1 MKRSR
6 FISLFVLAILSMALL
21 ALVEVVWSVRSYREM
36 RNSYN
41 RQIES
46 LFAEAAWRY
55 ADNSDGTTNINLGPL
70 EALYALVGEQLRT
83 SAIQT
88 RYSVEL
94 LLPLGGELVAVS
106 HLGGEDFG
114 TLRTLSVDSSVS
126 PVTLRLTVEDP
137 HTKILA
143 SMRGMIIISLLTTL
157 LLIFT
162 FIYLLR
168 TLFRAKTLERI
179 RRDLTHNITHELRT
193 PIAAARAAVD
203 TLRSTPLIA
212 NSDTLR
218 EEYLAM
224 THSELERLGVMVD
237 SILRS
242 SLDDEE
248 PTKLRPESVQLQAI
262 VDDVLSSLRLKYSSR
277 QIDFSSDITDDT
289 TLWIDRASLR
299 VILLNLVDNSIK
311 YSEGVAK
318 IKIVAS
324 SKDAKTLFSVEDEGV
339 GIDNREQ
346 KRVFDKFYRVTSAY
360 RQTSQGYGIG
370 LYHVRTLVERNGGS
384 IELWSAPKRGTKVTI
399 TLPKYG

>member
-1 MKRSR
+1 
-6 FISLFVLAILSMALL
+6 MALL
-21 ALVEVVWSVRSYREM
+21 TMVEVVWSVRSYREM

-94 LLPLGGELVAVS
+94 LMPLGGEHVVVS
-106 HLGGEDFG
+106 RLGDDDIV
-114 TLRTLSVDSSVS
+114 TLRTLSFDSSVS
-126 PVTLRLTVEDP
+126 PVTLRLIVEDP
-137 HTKILA
+137 HSKILA

-212 NSDTLR
+212 KSDTLR

-289 TLWIDRASLR
+289 TLWVDRASLR

-384 IELWSAPKRGTKVTI
+384 IELWSAPKRGTKVTV